1 MRYLP
6 LPKESLSNYIK
17 SERSQLSGTDR
28 LPTNLLTND
37 NLEMKTR
44 KHQTQLDTQKNEL
57 REVEVRQKNC
67 TIRTY

>member
-1 MRYLP
+1 M
-6 LPKESLSNYIK
+6 K

-44 KHQTQLDTQKNEL
+44 KNQTQLDTQKNEL
-57 REVEVRQKNC
+57 RKVEVRQKDC
-67 TIRTY
+67 TFSTY